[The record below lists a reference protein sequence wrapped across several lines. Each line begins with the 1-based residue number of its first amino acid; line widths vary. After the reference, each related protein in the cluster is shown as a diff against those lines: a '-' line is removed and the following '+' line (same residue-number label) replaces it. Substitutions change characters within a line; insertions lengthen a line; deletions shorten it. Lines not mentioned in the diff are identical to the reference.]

1 MTSFLRAAR
10 RISSSE
16 PFLYSN
22 SLEQLYSEGRVGWKG
37 SEGFM
42 FLIQGVVRDWN
53 TAAVWYLCIVDEVIV
68 CAHYKGGGE
77 EQSSHHQLVPVIKT
91 LHNTVVCV

>member
-1 MTSFLRAAR
+1 
-10 RISSSE
+10 
-16 PFLYSN
+16 
-22 SLEQLYSEGRVGWKG
+22 
-37 SEGFM
+37 M
-42 FLIQGVVRDWN
+42 FLIQGVVRSWN

-68 CAHYKGGGE
+68 CADDEGGGE

>member
-1 MTSFLRAAR
+1 M
-10 RISSSE
+10 
-16 PFLYSN
+16 
-22 SLEQLYSEGRVGWKG
+22 VG
-37 SEGFM
+37 
-42 FLIQGVVRDWN
+42 DWN

>member
-22 SLEQLYSEGRVGWKG
+22 SLEQLCIEGRVGWKG
-37 SEGFM
+37 GGGFM
-42 FLIQGVVRDWN
+42 FLIQGVVRQVRGVGIQQQFG
-53 TAAVWYLCIVDEVIV
+53 TSEL
-68 CAHYKGGGE
+68 
-77 EQSSHHQLVPVIKT
+77 
-91 LHNTVVCV
+91 